1 MLKVLKF
8 SNLEYYWI
16 HLMICFALCTERV
29 ANLSERGKMYLNC
42 PRFASKTK
50 KIKKKENMNKYTA
63 TKQKL
68 LKASQQ
74 KSTFGAG

>member
-1 MLKVLKF
+1 
-8 SNLEYYWI
+8 
-16 HLMICFALCTERV
+16 
-29 ANLSERGKMYLNC
+29 MYLNC
-42 PRFASKTK
+42 PRFVSKTK
-50 KIKKKENMNKYTA
+50 KSKKENMNKYTA

>member
-50 KIKKKENMNKYTA
+50 KSKKKKI
-63 TKQKL
+63 
-68 LKASQQ
+68 
-74 KSTFGAG
+74 